1 MLIKGKFNRGRS
13 YLVKVL
19 HLVSVGEPGLLV
31 LAGLD
36 DKHLVVGKHLREA
49 VGKHLAHL
57 DVDLVHQQLFPV
69 ALHSGVLV
77 TAGVF
82 PHVQLLHKNNDNT
95 YHEVLVTKCLP
106 PRPSG

>member
-1 MLIKGKFNRGRS
+1 
-13 YLVKVL
+13 
-19 HLVSVGEPGLLV
+19 
-31 LAGLD
+31 
-36 DKHLVVGKHLREA
+36 
-49 VGKHLAHL
+49 
-57 DVDLVHQQLFPV
+57 VHQQLFPV